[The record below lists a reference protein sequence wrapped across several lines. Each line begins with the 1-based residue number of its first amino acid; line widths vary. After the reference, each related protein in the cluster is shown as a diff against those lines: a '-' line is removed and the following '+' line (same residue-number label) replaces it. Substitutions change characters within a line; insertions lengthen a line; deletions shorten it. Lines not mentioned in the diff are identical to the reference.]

1 MTDIASDTL
10 DIGDVI
16 ERSGV
21 PASTLHVWERAG
33 VIHPVGRDGLR
44 RQYAPSVLEKIAV
57 IVVCQRS
64 GFTLA
69 EIGQIMEAGA
79 FSDGKRILA
88 DKLAE
93 LERQQRLLNAAI
105 DGLRHA
111 IACDAPSPMEC
122 DSFRRH
128 LAGVLPLRDD
138 R

>member
-1 MTDIASDTL
+1 MMTDTL
-10 DIGDVI
+10 DIGEVI

-44 RQYAPSVLEKIAV
+44 RQYAPGVLEKIAV

-69 EIGQIMEAGA
+69 EIGQMMRPDA
-79 FSDGKRILA
+79 FDDGKQLLA
-88 DKLAE
+88 DKLVE
-93 LERQQRLLNAAI
+93 LERQQALLAAAI

-111 IACDAPSPMEC
+111 MACEAPSPMEC
-122 DSFRRH
+122 NSFRRH
-128 LAGVLPLRDD
+128 LADVLPVREGD
-138 R
+138 